1 MKMASGTVVTKVRER
16 LEEYLESLIDV
27 AAQGNAN
34 TAAFHAKDIERIF
47 QGKLP
52 KQTIYII
59 TENDRYGEETWDLG
73 TPDNITIEWDRFDF
87 DTKNGDPTIEEV
99 KLQIERLKELEKLS
113 GHDLSSMV
121 TERMNWIE
129 EQENYERIVRE
140 QQVAA
145 DAARLEAAREV
156 LRKAGEL
163 PEVPDGN
170 TPNNQA

>member
-1 MKMASGTVVTKVRER
+1 MVTKVRER

-34 TAAFHAKDIERIF
+34 TAAFHAKDIEKIF

-73 TPDNITIEWDRFDF
+73 TPDNIEIEWEHFDF
-87 DTKNGDPTIEEV
+87 DTKYGEPTIEDV
-99 KLQIERLKELEKLS
+99 KHQIKRLKELEKIT
-113 GHDLSSMV
+113 GHDLSSRMK
-121 TERMNWIE
+121 ERADWIE
-129 EQENYERIVRE
+129 EQEDYDRQE
-140 QQVAA
+140 QATRTAA
-145 DAARLEAAREV
+145 EAAKLEAARKV
-156 LRKAGEL
+156 LREAGEL

-170 TPNNQA
+170 NTADG